1 MHKNQESH
9 LNLIHVLVLQSN
21 IIHLMPITISTYQIK
36 LILVLKSNIIH
47 SIPITICIY
56 QIHLK

>member
-1 MHKNQESH
+1 MHKNQESD
-9 LNLIHVLVLQSN
+9 LKLILVLVLQSY
-21 IIHLMPITISTYQIK
+21 IIHLMSITIYTYQIK

-47 SIPITICIY
+47 SMPICIY